1 MDSVAGQFYGFQPGA
16 AKESQGQRGYIDLG
30 GMLSVIGGGG
40 GAALIRNTMF
50 GRTSFQNKLQI
61 GDTIVP
67 EPGAKA
73 TITQAMRDL
82 VASDGDPGLP
92 FGAESYYAQI
102 GGAPYAQQYIGGS
115 GFWPP
120 DTGDLA
126 EVTPSQATM
135 NDVYRPGW
143 PDAYHLEP
151 DGPGTGERM
160 VIVPIN
166 CGTQNGVVLGFAGML
181 LPTEPCPLEDL
192 GSGALATPCCA
203 YYIGPATA
211 NGGSAGLGSGGGA
224 FRIMLF
230 R

>member
-1 MDSVAGQFYGFQPGA
+1 MLGA
-16 AKESQGQRGYIDLG
+16 
-30 GMLSVIGGGG
+30 IGGGG
-40 GAALIRNTMF
+40 GAALIRNVIF
-50 GRTSFQNKLQI
+50 GQASFQSKLEI
-61 GDTIVP
+61 GDPIKP
-67 EPGAKA
+67 AQGAKA
-73 TITQAMRDL
+73 TITTAMRDL

-92 FGAESYYAQI
+92 FGAESYYGQA
-102 GGAPYAQQYIGGS
+102 GGGSYAQQYIGGL
-115 GFWPP
+115 GLWPP
-120 DTGDLA
+120 NTESLA

-135 NDVYRPGW
+135 NALYRAAW
-143 PDAYHLEP
+143 PEAYHLEP

-160 VIVPIN
+160 VIVPVN